1 MSRYFN
7 IETDIA
13 QNLIND
19 FFSIYDC
26 QGTIGS
32 ILSGKIFNDINHG
45 YRLLSFFMTVAT
57 YCYYEKMRRAMNTAI
72 VLHLF
77 NRIQVVFKLYEDAS
91 TSRWYYR
98 KKLGASIFSE
108 AETKCS
114 KGP

>member
-45 YRLLSFFMTVAT
+45 YRLPRL
-57 YCYYEKMRRAMNTAI
+57 
-72 VLHLF
+72 
-77 NRIQVVFKLYEDAS
+77 
-91 TSRWYYR
+91 
-98 KKLGASIFSE
+98 KKIIGGCFRSL
-108 AETKCS
+108 
-114 KGP
+114 